1 MYTIIS
7 GIRRLLRLAAWT
19 AAVLAGILV
28 IFKLYG
34 WQAVMNAQARQTADR
49 IASSP
54 LGGEYVTAADTRL
67 FVQRLGK
74 RSAPPV
80 VFIHGTGA
88 WSEAWRASMQ
98 TAVAQGYQ
106 AIAIDM
112 PPFGY
117 SLPPAG
123 DYSRPR
129 QAARLL
135 AAMDTMGITHA
146 TFVAHSFGAATLMEA
161 LLARPDLATSVVL
174 VDAALGLD
182 SPATDG
188 RDSTIQALL
197 RKPWISE
204 PLSAVVLTNP
214 AHTATLLHRF
224 ITEKDKAT
232 PPWIAL
238 YRQPL
243 NLSGSYREVARWL
256 PELVAGRGQ
265 ARSDD
270 PEAYRTLPYPVFLI
284 WGERDTIT
292 PLEQALRLGE
302 RMPTT
307 RLFPIA
313 GAGHIPQIEEPDR
326 FQEALAEALGHA
338 VAKKH

>member
-1 MYTIIS
+1 MS
-7 GIRRLLRLAAWT
+7 LVRRLLRFLLVT
-19 AAVLAGILV
+19 AALLVCLALLLR
-28 IFKLYG
+28 LYG
-34 WQAVMNAQARQTADR
+34 WQAVLNAQAHQGAPRE
-49 IASSP
+49 ASSP
-54 LGGEYVTAADTRL
+54 PGGAFVDAGDTRL
-67 FVQRLGK
+67 FVQRLGQ
-74 RSAPPV
+74 RTAPAV

-106 AIAIDM
+106 AIAVDM

-117 SLPPAG
+117 SLPPAA

-135 AAMDTMGITHA
+135 AALDTMGLAHA
-146 TFVAHSFGAATLMEA
+146 TFVAHSYGAATAMEA
-161 LLARPDLATSVVL
+161 LLARPGMATSLVL

-188 RDSTIQALL
+188 RDNTLQALL
-197 RKPWISE
+197 RNPWLSE
-204 PLSAVVLTNP
+204 PISAVLLTNP
-214 AHTATLLHRF
+214 DHTATLLHSF

-232 PPWIAL
+232 PDWIAL
-238 YRQPL
+238 YQRPL
-243 NLSGSYREVARWL
+243 NLQGSYREVARWL
-256 PELVAGRGQ
+256 PELVASRGL

-292 PLEQALRLGE
+292 PLDQALRLAE
-302 RMPTT
+302 RIPTT
-307 RLFPIA
+307 RLFAIA
-313 GAGHIPQIEEPDR
+313 NAGHIPQIEEPGK
-326 FQEALAEALGHA
+326 FQEALAEALGPA
-338 VAKKH
+338 VKRR